1 MADFSKNPESQDR
14 SFYVRIKSSGWQVNN
29 KTYSWSPPT
38 DVFENDEF
46 LIIKI
51 EIAGMKQSEILVNFE
66 DNFLVVSGIRKESIE
81 RRAYHQ
87 MEIRFGDF
95 NSGVNLPDGL
105 EIEKAVAE
113 YDDGFLTIK
122 IPFAKA
128 TNIQIKGKK

>member
-1 MADFSKNPESQDR
+1 MADFSKNPESHDG
-14 SFYVRIKSSGWQVNN
+14 SFFVRIKSSGWQVSN

-38 DVFENDEF
+38 DVFENDEN

-66 DNFLVVSGIRKESIE
+66 DKSLAVSGTRRELSQ
-81 RRAYHQ
+81 RRAYRQ

-95 NSGVNLPDGL
+95 YTGVNLIDGL
-105 EIEKAVAE
+105 DLENAVAN

-122 IPFAKA
+122 IPYAKA
-128 TNIQIKGKK
+128 TNIQIKGK